1 MDFNTWVFK
10 SLNTF
15 KKDRYSIHCYI
26 TDETERVLDKNFT
39 LKGFNDSTLEQC
51 LLNFFREAYA
61 NYDYVISIVT
71 DIVNKLVIV
80 TVTTAYG
87 FGKYTIDKIERIQDI
102 EEEERGILN
111 D

>member
-1 MDFNTWVFK
+1 MDFNEAVFK
-10 SLNTF
+10 TVKSF
-15 KKDRYSIHCYI
+15 QKDRYLIHCYI
-26 TDETERVLDKNFT
+26 TDETERVFDKNFT
-39 LKGFNDSTLEQC
+39 LKGFCDSTLEQC

-61 NYDYVISIVT
+61 NYDYIVSIVT

-102 EEEERGILN
+102 EE

>member
-1 MDFNTWVFK
+1 MDFNEAVFK
-10 SLNTF
+10 TAKTF
-15 KKDRYSIHCYI
+15 QKDRYLIHCYI
-26 TDETERVLDKNFT
+26 TDETERVIDKNLK
-39 LKGFNDSTLEQC
+39 LKGFKDSTLEQC
-51 LLNFFREAYA
+51 LLNFFREAYV

-102 EEEERGILN
+102 EE
-111 D
+111 